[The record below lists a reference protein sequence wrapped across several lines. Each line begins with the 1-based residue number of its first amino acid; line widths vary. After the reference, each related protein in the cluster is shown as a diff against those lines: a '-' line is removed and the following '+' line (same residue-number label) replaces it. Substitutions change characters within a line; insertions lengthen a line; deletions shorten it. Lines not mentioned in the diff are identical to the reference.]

1 MTDLSEPAEGV
12 VVLASGNAGK
22 LRELQDALAPTGLRL
37 KTQSEFDVPEA
48 VEDGSTFIENA
59 IKKARNASRFTGLP
73 ALADDSGLVV
83 PALNGA
89 PGVHSARYS
98 DGGDSANN
106 EKLLAAM
113 SEFEGDARA
122 AWFVCVLVLLS
133 SATDPSPLIAEAKW
147 HGKIAMEPKGSCGF
161 GYDPLFLVDGLD
173 GLTAANLDVAQKRKV
188 SHRGLAVSVLR
199 EKLGC

>member
-1 MTDLSEPAEGV
+1 MTLSKI
-12 VVLASGNAGK
+12 VLASGNAGK
-22 LRELQDALAPTGLRL
+22 LREMSALLSPLNIEICSQA
-37 KTQSEFDVPEA
+37 EFDVPEA
-48 VEDGSTFIENA
+48 IEDGLSFVENA
-59 IKKARNASRFTGLP
+59 IKKARNASSFTGLP

-98 DGGDSANN
+98 GGGDGANN

-113 SEFEGDARA
+113 LEFEGDARA
-122 AWFVCVLVLLS
+122 AWFVCVLVLLNS
-133 SATDPSPLIAEAKW
+133 STDPSPLIAEAKW
-147 HGKIAMEPKGSCGF
+147 HGKIGKEPSGSSGF

-173 GLTAANLDVAQKRKV
+173 GLSAADLDVAQKREV

>member
-1 MTDLSEPAEGV
+1 MTEPAAGV

-37 KTQSEFDVPEA
+37 RTQSEFDVPEA

-113 SEFEGDARA
+113 SEVEGDARA
-122 AWFVCVLVLLS
+122 AWFVCVLVLLN

-147 HGKIAMEPKGSCGF
+147 HGKIAMEPKGSGGF

-188 SHRGLAVSVLR
+188 SHRGLAVSLLR

>member
-1 MTDLSEPAEGV
+1 MTELSEPAESV

-37 KTQSEFDVPEA
+37 KTQSEFEVPEA

-59 IKKARNASRFTGLP
+59 IKKARNASHFTGLP

-83 PALNGA
+83 PALNGD

-133 SATDPSPLIAEAKW
+133 SAADPSPLIAEAKW
-147 HGKIAMEPKGSCGF
+147 YGKIAMEPNGSCGF

>member
-1 MTDLSEPAEGV
+1 MTEPAAGV

-113 SEFEGDARA
+113 SEVEGDARA
-122 AWFVCVLVLLS
+122 AWFVCVLVLLN

-147 HGKIAMEPKGSCGF
+147 HGKIAMEPNGSSGF
-161 GYDPLFLVDGLD
+161 GYDPLFLVDGLH

-188 SHRGLAVSVLR
+188 SHRGLAVSLLR

>member
-1 MTDLSEPAEGV
+1 MTESAERAEST

-37 KTQSEFDVPEA
+37 KTQSEFEVPEA

-133 SATDPSPLIAEAKW
+133 SETDPSPLIAEAKW

>member
-1 MTDLSEPAEGV
+1 MTEPSEPAESV

-37 KTQSEFDVPEA
+37 KTQSEFEVPEA

-59 IKKARNASRFTGLP
+59 IKKARNASHFTGLP

-147 HGKIAMEPKGSCGF
+147 HGKIAMEPKGSGGF

-188 SHRGLAVSVLR
+188 SHRGLAVSILR

>member
-1 MTDLSEPAEGV
+1 MTESAERAEST

-37 KTQSEFDVPEA
+37 KTQSEFEVPEA

-147 HGKIAMEPKGSCGF
+147 HGKIGMEPKGSCGF

-173 GLTAANLDVAQKRKV
+173 GLTAADLDVAQKRKV

>member
-22 LRELQDALAPTGLRL
+22 LKELQDAMAPTGLRL
-37 KTQSEFDVPEA
+37 RTQSEFNVPEA
-48 VEDGSTFIENA
+48 VEDGCTFVENA
-59 IKKARNASRFTGLP
+59 IKKARNASSFTGLP

-98 DGGDSANN
+98 DGGDTANN

-122 AWFVCVLVLLS
+122 AWFVCVLVLLN

-147 HGKIAMEPKGSCGF
+147 HGKISRAPKGRGGF

-173 GLTAANLDVAQKRKV
+173 GLTAADLDVAQKREV

>member
-1 MTDLSEPAEGV
+1 MTDPSAPAEGV

-37 KTQSEFDVPEA
+37 RTQSEFDVPEA

-59 IKKARNASRFTGLP
+59 IKKARNASSFTGLP

-147 HGKIAMEPKGSCGF
+147 HGKIGMKPKGSCGF

-173 GLTAANLDVAQKRKV
+173 GLTAADLDVAQKRKV

>member
-1 MTDLSEPAEGV
+1 MTDPSAPAEGV

-22 LRELQDALAPTGLRL
+22 LKELQDALAPTGLRL
-37 KTQSEFDVPEA
+37 RTQSEFDVPEA

-59 IKKARNASRFTGLP
+59 IKKARNASSFTGLP

-147 HGKIAMEPKGSCGF
+147 HGKIGMEPKGSCGF

-173 GLTAANLDVAQKRKV
+173 GLTAADLDVAQKRKV
-188 SHRGLAVSVLR
+188 SHRGLAVSILR

>member
-1 MTDLSEPAEGV
+1 MIEPSEATESV

-22 LRELQDALAPTGLRL
+22 LKELQDALAPTGLRL
-37 KTQSEFDVPEA
+37 RTQSEFDVPEA

-59 IKKARNASRFTGLP
+59 IKKARNASSFTGLP

-147 HGKIAMEPKGSCGF
+147 HGKIGMEPKGSCGF

-173 GLTAANLDVAQKRKV
+173 GLTAADLDVAQKRKV

>member
-1 MTDLSEPAEGV
+1 
-12 VVLASGNAGK
+12 
-22 LRELQDALAPTGLRL
+22 
-37 KTQSEFDVPEA
+37 
-48 VEDGSTFIENA
+48 
-59 IKKARNASRFTGLP
+59 
-73 ALADDSGLVV
+73 
-83 PALNGA
+83 
-89 PGVHSARYS
+89 
-98 DGGDSANN
+98 
-106 EKLLAAM
+106 M

-147 HGKIAMEPKGSCGF
+147 HGKIGMEPKGSCGF

-173 GLTAANLDVAQKRKV
+173 GLTAADLDVAQKRKV

>member
-1 MTDLSEPAEGV
+1 MTDPSAPAEGV

-22 LRELQDALAPTGLRL
+22 LKELQDALAPTGLRL
-37 KTQSEFDVPEA
+37 RTQSEFDVPEA

-59 IKKARNASRFTGLP
+59 IKKARNASSFTGLP

-147 HGKIAMEPKGSCGF
+147 HGKIGMEPKGSCGF

-173 GLTAANLDVAQKRKV
+173 GLTAADLDVAQKRKV

>member
-1 MTDLSEPAEGV
+1 MTESAERAEST

-37 KTQSEFDVPEA
+37 KTQSEFEVPEV

-147 HGKIAMEPKGSCGF
+147 HGKIGMEPKGSCGF

-173 GLTAANLDVAQKRKV
+173 GLTAADLDVAQKRKV

>member
-1 MTDLSEPAEGV
+1 MTESAERAEST

-37 KTQSEFDVPEA
+37 KTQSEFEVPEA

-147 HGKIAMEPKGSCGF
+147 HGKIALEPKGSCGF

>member
-1 MTDLSEPAEGV
+1 MTDPSASAEGI

-37 KTQSEFDVPEA
+37 RTQSEFDVPEA

-59 IKKARNASRFTGLP
+59 IKKARNASSFTGLP

-147 HGKIAMEPKGSCGF
+147 HGKIGMEPKGSCGF

-173 GLTAANLDVAQKRKV
+173 GLTAADLDVAQKRKV

>member
-1 MTDLSEPAEGV
+1 MTDPSASAEGI

-22 LRELQDALAPTGLRL
+22 LKELQDALAPTGLRL
-37 KTQSEFDVPEA
+37 RTQSEFDVPEA

-59 IKKARNASRFTGLP
+59 IKKARNASSFTGLP

-147 HGKIAMEPKGSCGF
+147 HGKIGMEPKGSCGF

-173 GLTAANLDVAQKRKV
+173 GLTAADLDVAQKRKV

>member
-1 MTDLSEPAEGV
+1 MTEPTERAEGV
-12 VVLASGNAGK
+12 VVLASGNPGK
-22 LRELQDALAPTGLRL
+22 LKELQDALAPTGLRL
-37 KTQSEFDVPEA
+37 KNQSEFNVPEA
-48 VEDGSTFIENA
+48 IEDGSTFIENA
-59 IKKARNASRFTGLP
+59 IKKARNASSFTGLP

-98 DGGDSANN
+98 GGGDGANN

-113 SEFEGDARA
+113 LEFEGDARA
-122 AWFVCVLVLLS
+122 AWFVCVLVLLNS
-133 SATDPSPLIAEAKW
+133 STDPSPLIAEAKW
-147 HGKIAMEPKGSCGF
+147 HGKIGKEPSGSSGF

-173 GLTAANLDVAQKRKV
+173 GLSAADLDVAQKREV

>member
-1 MTDLSEPAEGV
+1 MTEPAAGV

-37 KTQSEFDVPEA
+37 RTQSEFDVPEA

-59 IKKARNASRFTGLP
+59 IKKARNASHFTGLP

-113 SEFEGDARA
+113 SEVEGDARA
-122 AWFVCVLVLLS
+122 AWFVCVLVLLN

-147 HGKIAMEPKGSCGF
+147 HGKIAMEPKGSGGF

-188 SHRGLAVSVLR
+188 SHRGLAVSLLR

>member
-1 MTDLSEPAEGV
+1 MTEPYEPAEGV

>member
-1 MTDLSEPAEGV
+1 MTEPAAGV

-37 KTQSEFDVPEA
+37 RTQSEFDVPEA

-59 IKKARNASRFTGLP
+59 IKKARNASHFTGLP

-113 SEFEGDARA
+113 SEVEGDARA
-122 AWFVCVLVLLS
+122 AWFVCVLVLLN

-147 HGKIAMEPKGSCGF
+147 YGKIAMEPNGSSGF

-188 SHRGLAVSVLR
+188 SHRGLAVSLLR

>member
-1 MTDLSEPAEGV
+1 MTEPAEREKSI

-59 IKKARNASRFTGLP
+59 IKKARNASSFTGLP

-122 AWFVCVLVLLS
+122 AWFVCVLVLLN

-147 HGKIAMEPKGSCGF
+147 HGKIAMASKGSGGF

-188 SHRGLAVSVLR
+188 SHRGLAVSILR

>member
-1 MTDLSEPAEGV
+1 MTEPAAGV

-113 SEFEGDARA
+113 SEVEGDARA

-147 HGKIAMEPKGSCGF
+147 HGKIAMEPNGSSGF
-161 GYDPLFLVDGLD
+161 GYDPLFLVDGLH

-188 SHRGLAVSVLR
+188 SHRGLAVSLLR

>member
-1 MTDLSEPAEGV
+1 MTEPSEPAESV

-37 KTQSEFDVPEA
+37 KNQSEFEVPEA

-59 IKKARNASRFTGLP
+59 IKKARNASHFTGLP

-122 AWFVCVLVLLS
+122 AWFVCVLVLLN

-147 HGKIAMEPKGSCGF
+147 HGKIAMAPKGSCGF

-188 SHRGLAVSVLR
+188 SHRGLAVSILR

>member
-1 MTDLSEPAEGV
+1 MTESAERAEST

-37 KTQSEFDVPEA
+37 KTQSEFEVPEA

-147 HGKIAMEPKGSCGF
+147 HGKIGIEPKGSCGF

-173 GLTAANLDVAQKRKV
+173 GLTAADLDVAQKRKV

>member
-1 MTDLSEPAEGV
+1 MTDPSAPAEGV

-37 KTQSEFDVPEA
+37 RTQSEFDVPEA

-59 IKKARNASRFTGLP
+59 IKKARNASSFTGLP

-147 HGKIAMEPKGSCGF
+147 HGKIGMEPKGSCGF

-173 GLTAANLDVAQKRKV
+173 GLTAADLDVAQKRKV